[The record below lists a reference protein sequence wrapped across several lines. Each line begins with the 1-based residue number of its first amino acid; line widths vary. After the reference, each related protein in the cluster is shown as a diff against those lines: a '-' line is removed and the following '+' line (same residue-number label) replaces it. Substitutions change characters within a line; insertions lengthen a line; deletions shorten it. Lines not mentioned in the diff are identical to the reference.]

1 MTTAW
6 LGIDMAKATF
16 VAVLIG
22 TDEVALGEFPNTTTG
37 FAALAKRVQGVL
49 TTAPTLSV
57 HLLVEP
63 TGGYEAALVAF
74 AYEQEW
80 LVTLPNPRLVRSWAT
95 GTGQRTKT
103 DDQDAWML
111 ARFGAAR
118 RPAPQPPVA
127 ASVQELD
134 NLLKRR
140 RDLEQMLQQEQNR
153 RSEWAQRPHMPDAV
167 VSNLGQVIDALQQAL
182 DQVNEAIAHHL
193 KADPSLDE
201 ERVRL
206 LTLPGIGQKVVLPL
220 VVMLRRWQT
229 LTAGEGTAKG
239 LTALVGLDPR
249 HRQSGRSVRHR
260 SSISKMGNNEMRR
273 LLYMG
278 ALSAVR
284 GNNPLR
290 PFYQRLVGR
299 GKPKKV
305 ALVAAARKLLTWAW
319 TIFSRQ
325 TCWNPEFHPDPA

>member
-1 MTTAW
+1 M
-6 LGIDMAKATF
+6 
-16 VAVLIG
+16 
-22 TDEVALGEFPNTTTG
+22 
-37 FAALAKRVQGVL
+37 
-49 TTAPTLSV
+49 

-63 TGGYEAALVAF
+63 TGGYEASLVAF

-80 LVTLPNPRLVRSWAT
+80 LVTLPNPRLVRAWAT
-95 GTGQRTKT
+95 GIGQRTKT

-118 RPAPQPPVA
+118 QPATQPPVA

-140 RDLEQMLQQEQNR
+140 RDLEQMLQQEHNR

-167 VSNLGQVIDALQQAL
+167 VRNLDQVIGALQQAL
-182 DQVNEAIAHHL
+182 DQVNEAIANHL
-193 KADPSLDE
+193 KTDPVLDE
-201 ERVRL
+201 ERIRL
-206 LTLPGIGQKVVLPL
+206 LTLPGIGNKIVLPL
-220 VVMLRRWQT
+220 VVMLQRWHT
-229 LTAGEGTAKG
+229 LTGGEGSEKG

-249 HRQSGRSVRHR
+249 HRQSGRSVRRR
-260 SSISKMGNNEMRR
+260 SAISKMGNNEMRR

-290 PFYQRLVGR
+290 PFYQRLVGS

-319 TIFSRQ
+319 IIFSRK
-325 TCWNPEFHPDPA
+325 TCWNPDSHPDPA